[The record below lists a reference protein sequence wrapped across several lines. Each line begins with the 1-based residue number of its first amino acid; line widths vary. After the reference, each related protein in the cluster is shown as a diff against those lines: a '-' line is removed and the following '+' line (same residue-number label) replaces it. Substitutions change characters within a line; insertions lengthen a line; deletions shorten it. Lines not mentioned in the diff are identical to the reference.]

1 MNIQPAILRILDA
14 NLNRAREGLRVVEEF
29 ARFVLEDASL
39 SEALKQLRHEL
50 VAAIPKGIATTLH
63 AHRDSRRDVGREIA
77 NPSDAQRGSAGDV
90 AQASAAR
97 VAEALRSIEEYAKPL
112 DAVFAARVEPLR
124 YRMYELQRRLSAT
137 MSARKKFG
145 DIGVYVIITAE
156 LCARDWFETATLAV
170 EGGAG
175 AIQLREKGL
184 CDGELLHR
192 ARRLSSLCHERG
204 TIFLVNDRPDIALL
218 SHADGVHVGQ
228 DDLSVADVRRMVP
241 ASMIVGLSTHT
252 REQID
257 RAITDA
263 PDYIAV
269 GPMFP
274 TATKPQ
280 EHVAGPATLAYA
292 QSRTSMPLVAIGG
305 ITPENASQVLA
316 VAPCA
321 LCVCAAVVVAEDPEE
336 STKQLAAIPR
346 YAQEAG
352 RPD

>member
-1 MNIQPAILRILDA
+1 M
-14 NLNRAREGLRVVEEF
+14 
-29 ARFVLEDASL
+29 
-39 SEALKQLRHEL
+39 
-50 VAAIPKGIATTLH
+50 
-63 AHRDSRRDVGREIA
+63 A

-90 AQASAAR
+90 ARASAAR

-112 DAVFAARVEPLR
+112 DAEFAARVDPLR

-137 MSARKKFG
+137 LSAQQKFAEVG
-145 DIGVYVIITAE
+145 IYVIITAD
-156 LCARDWFETATLAV
+156 LCARDWFATAELAV

-184 CDGELLHR
+184 SDAELLLR
-192 ARRLSSLCHERG
+192 ARRLSELCHECG
-204 TIFLVNDRPDIALL
+204 TLFIVNDRPDIALL

-241 ASMIVGLSTHT
+241 ASMIVGFSTHT

-280 EHVAGPATLAYA
+280 QHIAGAETLSYA
-292 QSRTSMPLVAIGG
+292 RQRTSLPLVAIGG
-305 ITPENASQVLA
+305 ITATNAPQVLA
-316 VAPCA
+316 AASCT
-321 LCVCAAVVVAEDPEE
+321 LCVCATVISRNDPR
-336 STKQLAAIPR
+336 TATHQLRAITDYSNAAPPSDR
-346 YAQEAG
+346 
-352 RPD
+352 

>member
-1 MNIQPAILRILDA
+1 MSDQPAILRIIDA

-29 ARFVLEDASL
+29 ARFMLEDAGL
-39 SEALKQLRHEL
+39 SEALKLLRHEL

-63 AHRDSRRDVGREIA
+63 THRDSHRDVGREIA

-90 AQASAAR
+90 ARASAAR
-97 VAEALRSIEEYAKPL
+97 VTEALRSIEEYAKPL
-112 DAVFAARVEPLR
+112 DAEFAARVEPLR
-124 YRMYELQRRLSAT
+124 YRMYELERRFSAT
-137 MSARKKFG
+137 MSARQKFG
-145 DIGVYVIITAE
+145 DIGVYVIITAD
-156 LCARDWFETATLAV
+156 LCARDWFATAELAI
-170 EGGAG
+170 EGGAR

-184 CDGELLHR
+184 TDGELLHR

-204 TIFLVNDRPDIALL
+204 TLFVVNDRPDIALL

-228 DDLSVADVRRMVP
+228 DDLSVAEVRRMVP
-241 ASMIVGLSTHT
+241 ASMIVGVSTHN

-280 EHVAGPATLAYA
+280 QHIAGPDTLGYA
-292 QSRTSMPLVAIGG
+292 RQSTSLPLVAIGG
-305 ITPENASQVLA
+305 ITANNAAHVRAAATCS
-316 VAPCA
+316 
-321 LCVCAAVVVAEDPEE
+321 LCVCSAIIATSDPREAVQ
-336 STKQLAAIPR
+336 QLILTSP
-346 YAQEAG
+346 YQEKHGAT
-352 RPD
+352 